1 MNSGLQQAHDLP
13 LPPLVFLVA
22 ALLAAAALLAVSH
35 LLRQATASPRLMDST
50 RGPPSDGA
58 LLIVEPRPHPL
69 LKPVIDAFS
78 ARVPS
83 TWVLYVVHGRGNG
96 DYARRAAEQVAETR
110 RVVYLQLDAD
120 NLSAAQYNALFK
132 TPAFWDRVQAE
143 HVLVF
148 QTDAMPCA
156 GALDM
161 ARYGQF
167 GYVGCAYGNA
177 VGPNT
182 GWGTWGFYGSG
193 GLSLRRKSF
202 MQECLRRYPL
212 GSGPEAE
219 DVTFSACVDDLAATY
234 PKPTA
239 ADVGG
244 FCAQNSWGD
253 TARAPN
259 SWGAHQIGK
268 QMEPHL
274 RAPFLEHCPAAA
286 LI

>member
-22 ALLAAAALLAVSH
+22 ALLAAAALLAVK
-35 LLRQATASPRLMDST
+35 QLMDST
-50 RGPPSDGA
+50 RAPPSDGA

-161 ARYGQF
+161 SAATNLPDLSGLDSKALMKLESEIAEQF
-167 GYVGCAYGNA
+167 MGGVPWGSVTWALVNLA
-177 VGPNT
+177 VWLALWPLT
-182 GWGTWGFYGSG
+182 
-193 GLSLRRKSF
+193 F
-202 MQECLRRYPL
+202 MQILPL
-212 GSGPEAE
+212 WAAFPIA
-219 DVTFSACVDDLAATY
+219 TACVAFCSKRLSSGESEFTRRPNWSRTSAAW
-234 PKPTA
+234 
-239 ADVGG
+239 
-244 FCAQNSWGD
+244 S
-253 TARAPN
+253 
-259 SWGAHQIGK
+259 
-268 QMEPHL
+268 
-274 RAPFLEHCPAAA
+274 
-286 LI
+286 